1 MRNYTQEVL
10 LIMNGFSELI
20 KNFSVVRDYMRDFYI
35 YGLRTRS
42 EFKHKSPRTY
52 DNEKRRIENWLGDLI
67 KFETDANGKRVS
79 ISLDSG
85 EISENPLYMA
95 YRSKSFTDNDIQLHF
110 CLLDILNCERQLSV
124 DEINDR
130 LMQFYDKCFE
140 TQTVRF
146 KLNEYV
152 REGILTR
159 QKCGKAYKYSRAKT
173 FRISEIKGFTE
184 FLEYRSETMPF
195 GVIGNY
201 ILNEYRQKNNLFRFR
216 HNFIVHTLEDDILLK
231 LVLAMHRKQQVE
243 AANIGK
249 KQMKTIVIGIPLK
262 IFVSVKT
269 GRRYAIMYV
278 PSLKRFVSLRLDYIK
293 SVKTL
298 SEYEDFDYY
307 LKKLNENIKFCWG
320 TSFGSNHRKYGG
332 NEQVTITFK
341 IDPHTEKDLL
351 KRLFAEKRTGEITQK
366 SYDTFVYT
374 ATVFDTNEMM
384 PWVKSFTGNILSIDG
399 VNKEIINKFYND
411 MSRIYRIYGGE

>member
-1 MRNYTQEVL
+1 MS
-10 LIMNGFSELI
+10 GFSELI
-20 KNFSVVRDYMRDFYI
+20 KNFGVVRDYMRDFYI

-67 KFETDANGKRVS
+67 KFETNAGGKRVS

-110 CLLDILNCERQLSV
+110 CLLDILDCESLLSV

-130 LMQFYDKCFE
+130 LMQFYGKCFE
-140 TQTVRF
+140 TQTVRI

-152 REGILTR
+152 REGILKR
-159 QKCGKAYKYSRAKT
+159 QKCGKAYRYSRSET
-173 FRISEIKGFTE
+173 FRISEIKGLTD

-201 ILNEYRQKNNLFRFR
+201 ILNESGQKNSIFRFK

-231 LVLAMHRKQQVE
+231 LILAMHGKQQVE
-243 AANIGK
+243 AVNIGK
-249 KQMKTIVIGIPLK
+249 KQTRTVISGIPLK

-278 PSLKRFVSLRLDYIK
+278 PSLKRFVSFRLDYIK

-298 SEYEDFDYY
+298 AEYEDFDYY
-307 LKKLNENIKFCWG
+307 SRKLDENIQFCWG

-332 NEQVTITFK
+332 NEQVTITFR
-341 IDPHTEKDLL
+341 INPDTEKDLL
-351 KRLFAEKRTGEITQK
+351 KRLYAEKRTGEIVRK
-366 SYDTFVYT
+366 SYDIFIYT
-374 ATVFDTNEMM
+374 AEVFDTNEMM

-399 VNKEIINKFYND
+399 VNKEIINRFYND
-411 MSRIYRIYGGE
+411 ISRLYKIYGGKNNPIKH